1 MKIRDLRRD
10 AEAAVD
16 RAADLLVEGFAY
28 LSPQAW
34 PDRETARKEV
44 LESLEPDR
52 VSRVAVDGFGTVLG
66 WVAGIRQ
73 YDGHVWELHP
83 LVVDEAYRRR
93 GIGRA
98 LVADLEVQVRRRG
111 AITLWLGTDDE
122 SDRTT
127 LSGVDL
133 FPDVLE
139 HLAGIR
145 NLRGHPYEFYQ
156 RVGFSLIGVMPDA
169 NGFGKP
175 DILMAKRVGDIPK

>member
-1 MKIRDLRRD
+1 MKIGDLRHD
-10 AEAAVD
+10 DEAAID
-16 RAADLLVEGFAY
+16 QAADLLVEGFAH

-44 LESLEPDR
+44 LEALEADR
-52 VSRVAVDGFGTVLG
+52 VCRVADDGFGTVLG
-66 WVAGIRQ
+66 WIGGIRQ

-83 LVVDEAYRRR
+83 LVVREAYRRR

-98 LVADLEVQVRRRG
+98 LVADLELQVRRRG

-122 SDRTT
+122 SDRTS

-133 FPDVLE
+133 YPDVLG

-169 NGFGKP
+169 NGFGRP
-175 DILMAKRVGDIPK
+175 DILMAKRVS

>member
-1 MKIRDLRRD
+1 MKIRALRSD
-10 AEAAVD
+10 DEAAID
-16 RAADLLVEGFAY
+16 QAADLLVTGFAH
-28 LSPQAW
+28 LAPPAW
-34 PDRETARKEV
+34 PDRQTARKEV

-52 VSRVAVDGFGTVLG
+52 VSRVAVDGYGTVLG
-66 WVAGIRQ
+66 WIAGIPQ
-73 YDGHVWELHP
+73 YGGHVWELHP
-83 LVVDEAYRRR
+83 LVVHEDYRRR

-98 LVADLEVQVRRRG
+98 LVADLELEVRRRG

-122 SDRTT
+122 NDRTS
-127 LSGVDL
+127 LAGVDL
-133 FPDVLE
+133 YPNVLE

-175 DILMAKRVGDIPK
+175 DILMAKRVS